1 MGIDEIYLRVWQK
14 QQEWTGTR
22 WGITTFFMSISFAL
36 FGFSLQGNNLP
47 INNSLQRLIGLSNYW
62 FSSVVRIQADR
73 GHVVCDSG
81 PYRIVRHPG
90 YAGYILPLLGIV
102 LALGSLWTL
111 IPAAVALVIAVI
123 RTALEDRTL
132 QEELPGYQEYARRVR
147 YRLFPGIY

>member
-1 MGIDEIYLRVWQK
+1 
-14 QQEWTGTR
+14 
-22 WGITTFFMSISFAL
+22 
-36 FGFSLQGNNLP
+36 
-47 INNSLQRLIGLSNYW
+47 
-62 FSSVVRIQADR
+62 VRIQADR

-90 YAGYILPLLGIV
+90 YAGNILPLLGIV

-132 QEELPGYQEYARRVR
+132 QEELPGYQEYTRRVR

>member
-1 MGIDEIYLRVWQK
+1 
-14 QQEWTGTR
+14 
-22 WGITTFFMSISFAL
+22 
-36 FGFSLQGNNLP
+36 
-47 INNSLQRLIGLSNYW
+47 
-62 FSSVVRIQADR
+62 
-73 GHVVCDSG
+73 VCDSG

-90 YAGYILPLLGIV
+90 YAGNILPLLGIV

-132 QEELPGYQEYARRVR
+132 QEELPGYQEYTRRVR